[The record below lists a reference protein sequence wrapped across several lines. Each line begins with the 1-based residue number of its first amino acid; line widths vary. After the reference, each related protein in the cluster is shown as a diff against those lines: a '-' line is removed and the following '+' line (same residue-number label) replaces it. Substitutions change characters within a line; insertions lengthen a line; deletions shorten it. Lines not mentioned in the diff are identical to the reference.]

1 MLKLQ
6 EYLNDTTNLVEI
18 HLLQNHIPADVIDI
32 NIEHSDIEQIKSKFK
47 NWKTTKYISYH
58 RNHLIYQ
65 YDLTDDNQ
73 LVYTKLL
80 QHNKQM
86 DKIYISSYNY
96 SKLPIYIFPCVKDI
110 NYVNEHSITEC
121 KISNRISLMIKKDTF
136 GQYLYIEYKHSP
148 NVDIEKIESS
158 INNIIKLVSIK

>member
-18 HLLQNHIPADVIDI
+18 HVLQNNMPTDIIDI
-32 NIEHSDIEQIKSKFK
+32 RLLENSHIKSKFK

-58 RNHLIYQ
+58 MNHLIYQ

-73 LVYTKLL
+73 VLYTKLL
-80 QHNKQM
+80 QNNQQT
-86 DKIYISSYNY
+86 DKIYASSYNY

-110 NYVNEHSITEC
+110 NYVNEYSITEC
-121 KISNRISLMIKKDTF
+121 KISNRISLMLKKDIF

-148 NVDIEKIESS
+148 NVDIEKIELS
-158 INNIIKLVSIK
+158 INNVLKQITSYV